1 MNLSTV
7 VHGLRP
13 GLEAFLNFL
22 YPPVC
27 VICKSCPDAGQKL
40 VCQNCWSNLPLDRPV
55 AHDPATRGELQE
67 IRSVWQFSEEVQT
80 VIHEL
85 KYHNKKS
92 LSKRFGCEMAV
103 LLLRTPAY
111 AEADLLMPVPLHR
124 TRFRERGFN
133 QSLLLCQ
140 AISSHTG
147 MPVESQVLRRTKH
160 TGPQAKLSATE
171 RERNVA
177 TAFQVVDAGALK
189 CKSIIVVDDVLT
201 TGATLRA
208 CAAALRRAGATRI
221 FGLTAARTP

>member
-1 MNLSTV
+1 MT
-7 VHGLRP
+7 
-13 GLEAFLNFL
+13 
-22 YPPVC
+22 
-27 VICKSCPDAGQKL
+27 
-40 VCQNCWSNLPLDRPV
+40 
-55 AHDPATRGELQE
+55 HDPATRGELQE
-67 IRSVWQFSEEVQT
+67 IRSVWQFSEDMQT

-85 KYHNKKS
+85 KYHGKKS
-92 LSKRFGCEMAV
+92 LSKCFGCEMAI

-111 AEADLLMPVPLHR
+111 AAADLLVPVPLHR

-147 MPVESQVLRRTKH
+147 IPVESQVLKRTKY
-160 TGPQAKLSATE
+160 TSSQAKLSATE

-177 TAFQVVDAGALK
+177 TAFQVVDGGALN

-208 CAAALRRAGATRI
+208 CAVALRRAGATRI
-221 FGLTAARTP
+221 FGLTVARTL